1 MNNRRDNDLNFDFDS
16 PIENFF
22 TESPESGEEVFD
34 LAAYAASGE
43 KKNSRN
49 KRNRLHEEIELD
61 KSIVAEQNRFHSDME
76 KHSAK
81 NAETRTAPHAITAD
95 ELMRG
100 RRQRPNTA
108 PAPVSVYDEIKE
120 TKPEVNNDTPS
131 ENISSDDNN
140 YSSAAQ
146 LVFQKMRD
154 RKTSEPIN
162 EVKSE
167 PEEIKPEIVEESN
180 FNELGSNDVEVD
192 KPSQETGFYYDLEEK
207 LNFNSVKYVFNH
219 DEITDSKVVI
229 KSFDDEEEFSEEK
242 IESSPLTEEGKNEVV
257 SEDENIYSEE
267 NNSNNSDDEYIDY
280 FETQPEENDSDEDIF
295 VQPLYMADD
304 LKNNDELDSEAED
317 YEEYDYQNQES
328 GDFDNQYDQESFDLN
343 DDSDELEDFADDF
356 MNDLPQIGNDE
367 YDYIE
372 EFDEY
377 YEYEQ
382 AQEFYE
388 TDEAEET
395 ENDDVGFDLLES
407 ADELY
412 DDDVTIASGSVVN
425 NGRFVGLD
433 EELLDDISSNKEKKS
448 FFKKADNNIEYH
460 NIDDEYDVRSN
471 LDKRINFN
479 LIKFAV
485 SLLSAFASVIITVGI
500 TPVEVFSPLFWI
512 IIAAFNV
519 ITLVVNFDS
528 LKAFNY
534 IIDGDIE
541 IEFLPSLAGVA
552 SLIQAVLGI
561 FGITIFESG
570 FVFSIITS
578 AVFAFNA
585 LAKYIRS
592 TDISKI
598 FNYICTEDEKNIIT
612 FVEQPDSNK
621 VMDAEEGVGYRIANR
636 KKVKDIQGFMEYST
650 SSGPYEDLSEKVTI
664 ASLIL
669 SVIMAILFVISSKAY
684 TFSIGYTVACAVAG
698 LCGALCI
705 ATPVSSLILS
715 IIAIRRANSVL
726 KRYNA
731 FLPGYLS
738 GKDID
743 NINVVCVDITDLF
756 GEDDVKLYNI
766 KTFGGLALDKA
777 IIDASALLT
786 AANSPMQY
794 MFSDFSSVEA
804 IPETDSIAY
813 EEKMGLSGWVG
824 GRKTL
829 IGNRM
834 IMETHGISVPP
845 IEVDKKIIRNGYFP
859 VYLASEGQL
868 SALFIV
874 GYNANSNVSYCLKQ
888 MYNSGLTL
896 LVKTCDPNIT
906 DEMIADYFGIHRDS
920 VKIMSRESEIVMKKA
935 HSSDCATLICEDTL
949 GYFNGILTSIKLC
962 KYSWYSVVAQIIAI
976 ALAFLVFGI
985 VVATGSFG
993 FLNIVSLFIYN
1004 FISLLVVYI
1013 FHTKYI

>member
-22 TESPESGEEVFD
+22 VESPDSGEEVFD

-43 KKNSRN
+43 KKNSRA

-61 KSIVAEQNRFHSDME
+61 KTIAAEQNRFHSNKE
-76 KHSAK
+76 KHSAQ

-100 RRQRPNTA
+100 RRQRQNTA
-108 PAPVSVYDEIKE
+108 PTPVSVYDEIKA
-120 TKPEVNNDTPS
+120 TTPEASAPS
-131 ENISSDDNN
+131 TAENSSSDDNG

-154 RKTSEPIN
+154 RKPSEPIR
-162 EVKSE
+162 EAKTE
-167 PEEIKPEIVEESN
+167 PEEIEEEIKVEN
-180 FNELGSNDVEVD
+180 ADFNEIGLNDIENNKPAEEV
-192 KPSQETGFYYDLEEK
+192 GFRYENKEK
-207 LNFNSVKYVFNH
+207 INYESVKYVFNH
-219 DEITDSKVVI
+219 DEITDS
-229 KSFDDEEEFSEEK
+229 EP
-242 IESSPLTEEGKNEVV
+242 ESKT
-257 SEDENIYSEE
+257 SEDEMDFAPITEE
-267 NNSNNSDDEYIDY
+267 ASYNEYEDDNEQEDDSVNY
-280 FETQPEENDSDEDIF
+280 FEPEQAQNDSEDDIY

-304 LKNNDELDSEAED
+304 LKANGESEAED
-317 YEEYDYQNQES
+317 YVEYDYQGEES
-328 GDFDNQYDQESFDLN
+328 ANFDNEYEQDSFELN
-343 DDSDELEDFADDF
+343 DDSDEYDDFSDDF
-356 MNDLPQIGNDE
+356 MNDLPPIGNDA
-367 YDYIE
+367 YD
-372 EFDEY
+372 FDEEIDEY
-377 YEYEQ
+377 EEYEQ
-382 AQEFYE
+382 GEEELYE
-388 TDEAEET
+388 GEEAEF
-395 ENDDVGFDLLES
+395 DDVGFDLLGS
-407 ADELY
+407 ADELFE
-412 DDDVTIASGSVVN
+412 DDVTVAAPVVQ
-425 NGRFVGLD
+425 NGNFDGLD
-433 EELLDDISSNKEKKS
+433 EELLDDISPYKEKKG
-448 FFKKADNNIEYH
+448 FFAKIANDNVEYH
-460 NIDDEYDVRSN
+460 NIDDEYNVRFN
-471 LDKRINFN
+471 LNKRKNFN

-485 SLLSAFASVIITVGI
+485 SLVGAVVSLILTSGI

-512 IIAAFNV
+512 IIGVFNI
-519 ITLVVNFDS
+519 ITLVVNYDS

-534 IIDGDIE
+534 IIDGDFE
-541 IEFLPSLAGVA
+541 IELLPSMAGIA
-552 SLIQAVLGI
+552 SLVQAILGI
-561 FGITIFESG
+561 FRITVFEG
-570 FVFSIITS
+570 VFVFSIITS
-578 AVFAFNA
+578 AVFAFTA
-585 LAKYIRS
+585 LANYIRVN
-592 TDISKI
+592 DIIKN
-598 FNYICTEDEKNIIT
+598 FNLICTEDDKNIVT

-621 VMDAEEGVGYRIANR
+621 VMDAEDGIGYRIAMR
-636 KKVKDIQGFMEYST
+636 KKVKDVQGFMDYST
-650 SSGPYEDLSEKVTI
+650 SSGPYEGLAQKITI
-664 ASLIL
+664 ATIVL
-669 SVIMAILFVISSKAY
+669 SVIMAVLFVISAKAY

-715 IIAIRRANSVL
+715 VIAVRRVNSVL

-731 FLPGYLS
+731 VLPGYLS

-743 NINVVCVDITDLF
+743 NINVVCADITDLF

-794 MFSDFSSVEA
+794 MFSDFSAVEA
-804 IPETDSIAY
+804 VPETDSIAY

-920 VKIMSRESEIVMKKA
+920 VKIMSRESEIVMKK
-935 HSSDCATLICEDTL
+935 SYTSDSASLICDDTY
-949 GYFNGILTSIKLC
+949 GYFNGVLSSIKLC
-962 KYSWYSVVAQIIAI
+962 KYSWYSAVAQIIII
-976 ALAFLVFGI
+976 ALAFLIFGI
-985 VVATGSFG
+985 AVATGSFG
-993 FLNIVSLFIYN
+993 FLNI
-1004 FISLLVVYI
+1004 ISLIVYNIISILVIYI